1 MATLLTQKAGNLQ
14 IYTLQIAKIMEYEA
28 VIGLEIHVQIKT
40 RTKMFTA
47 APYSYGEPPNTMADA
62 VVLGLPG
69 TLPVLNRTAVELCA
83 RLGLM
88 LGCEIAEV
96 CKWDRKNYFYPDSP
110 KNYQLTQN
118 EQPLCLGG
126 NVEIELPGPSRNVE
140 GEHRWVKL
148 NRIHLEEDPGKLTHE
163 AFDTSIDF
171 NRAGVPL
178 AEIVTE
184 PDMHTS
190 TEVVAFLNALRN
202 LIVYAGI
209 CDCDME
215 KGQLRCDAN
224 VSLRP
229 LGSDT
234 LGTRTEMKNL
244 NSISNVKAAIE
255 YEIQRQTD
263 ILNEGGMITQ
273 ETRRWDAANGESF
286 SLRSKEDAHDY
297 RYFPDPDLMPVQM
310 SREWVEALEGK
321 LPERPLDKQRRYQ
334 KELDLPYTITSV
346 LCPNPELSAFFE
358 AALQVHDSP
367 KQIAN
372 YIANDLLRELSGA
385 SGHGESAQSVS
396 DSKLTPEHIGSLAKI
411 VDSGIIS
418 KQIAKDVFVEMFAS
432 GEMPNAIVEK
442 KDLKQ
447 SDNSD
452 EIEALCREAIAGN
465 LAAVEQY
472 KGGNEK
478 ALNALKGPVMKATR
492 GKANP
497 ATLDELLKKLI
508 DEG

>member
-1 MATLLTQKAGNLQ
+1 
-14 IYTLQIAKIMEYEA
+14 MEFDV

-47 APYSYGEPPNTMADA
+47 APYEYGAEPNTLTDA

-69 TLPVLNRTAVELCA
+69 TLPVLNYEAIEKCA
-83 RLGLM
+83 KLGLM

-118 EQPLCLGG
+118 EQPLCIGG
-126 NVEIELPGPSRNVE
+126 KIEIELPGPSRNVQ
-140 GEHRWVKL
+140 GEHRWVQL

-163 AFDTSIDF
+163 AFDTVIDF

-184 PDMHTS
+184 PDMSTS
-190 TEVVAFLNALRN
+190 DEAVAFLNALRN
-202 LIVYAGI
+202 LIVFAGI
-209 CDCDME
+209 SDCDME

-224 VSLRP
+224 VSLKP
-229 LGSDT
+229 KGSDK

-255 YEIQRQTD
+255 YEIERQTE
-263 ILNEGGMITQ
+263 ILEAGEKVVQ
-273 ETRRWDAANGESF
+273 ETRRWDVESGTSF
-286 SLRSKEDAHDY
+286 SLRSKEEAHDY

-310 SREWVEALEGK
+310 DRAQVSELEAE
-321 LPERPLDKQRRYQ
+321 LPERPFDKQRRYQ
-334 KELDLPYTITSV
+334 SDLDLPFTITSV
-346 LCPNPELSAFFE
+346 LCVNRELSEFFE
-358 AALQVHDSP
+358 EALKTHNAP

-372 YIANDLLRELSGA
+372 YITNDLLRELSEASEHGA
-385 SGHGESAQSVS
+385 SALSVS
-396 DSKLTPEHIGSLAKI
+396 ECALTPAHIATLAKI
-411 VDSGIIS
+411 IDEGVIS
-418 KQIAKDVFVEMFAS
+418 KQIGKEVFTEMFKT
-432 GEMPNAIVEK
+432 GEMPDVIVEK
-442 KDLKQ
+442 KGLKQ
-447 SDNSD
+447 SNDTG

-465 LAAVEQY
+465 PKAVGQY
-472 KGGNEK
+472 KDGNEK
-478 ALNALKGPVMKATR
+478 AINALKGPVMKATK

-497 ATLDELLKKLI
+497 AMLDQLLKKLI

>member
-1 MATLLTQKAGNLQ
+1 MP
-14 IYTLQIAKIMEYEA
+14 YEA

-47 APYSYGEPPNTMADA
+47 APYQYGAAPNTLTDA

-69 TLPVLNRTAVELCA
+69 TLPVLNYAAIEKCA
-83 RLGLM
+83 KLGLM

-118 EQPLCLGG
+118 EEPLCIGG
-126 NVEIELPGPSRNVE
+126 KVEIELPGPSRNVE
-140 GEHRWVKL
+140 GDHRWVTL

-163 AFDTSIDF
+163 AFETVIDF

-184 PDMHTS
+184 PDMSSS
-190 TEVVAFLNALRN
+190 TEAVAFLNCLRN
-202 LIVYAGI
+202 MIVYAGI
-209 CDCDME
+209 SDCDME

-224 VSLRP
+224 VSLR
-229 LGSDT
+229 LVGTDK

-255 YEIQRQTD
+255 YEIERQTEV
-263 ILNEGGMITQ
+263 LGEGGSITQ
-273 ETRRWDAANGESF
+273 ETRRWDVENSRSF
-286 SLRSKEDAHDY
+286 SLRSKEEAHDY

-310 SREWVEALEGK
+310 DRSRIKELEAE

-334 KELDLPYTITSV
+334 ESFKLPFTLTSV
-346 LCPNPELSAFFE
+346 LCVNRELCEFFE
-358 AALQVHDSP
+358 EALLAYQAP

-372 YIANDLLRELSGA
+372 YITNDLLRELSAA
-385 SGHGESAQSVS
+385 SEHGYSALDVGQC
-396 DSKLTPEHIGSLAKI
+396 KLTPSHIANLAQI
-411 VDSGIIS
+411 IDEGVIS
-418 KQIAKDVFVEMFAS
+418 KQIGKEVFTEMFVT
-432 GEMPNAIVEK
+432 GEMPDAIVEK
-442 KDLKQ
+442 KGLKQ
-447 SDNSD
+447 SNDTG

-465 LAAVEQY
+465 AKAVSQY
-472 KGGNEK
+472 KEGNTK
-478 ALNALKGPVMKATR
+478 ALNALKGPVMKATK
-492 GKANP
+492 GQANP
-497 ATLDELLKKLI
+497 AMLDGLLKKLI
-508 DEG
+508 DQG

>member
-1 MATLLTQKAGNLQ
+1 MN
-14 IYTLQIAKIMEYEA
+14 YEA

-47 APYSYGEPPNTMADA
+47 APYEYGAAPNTLTDA

-69 TLPVLNRTAVELCA
+69 TLPVLNYEAIEKCA
-83 RLGLM
+83 KLGLM

-118 EQPLCLGG
+118 EQPLCIGG
-126 NVEIELPGPSRNVE
+126 EIEIELADAARNAA
-140 GEHRWVKL
+140 GDHRWVKL

-163 AFDTSIDF
+163 AFDTIIDF

-184 PDMHTS
+184 PDMSTS
-190 TEVVAFLNALRN
+190 DEAVAFLNALRN
-202 LIVYAGI
+202 LIIYAGI
-209 CDCDME
+209 SDCDME

-229 LGSDT
+229 VGSDK

-255 YEIQRQTD
+255 YEIERQTD
-263 ILNEGGMITQ
+263 LLDAGEKVVQ
-273 ETRRWDAANGESF
+273 ETRRWDVGKGVSF
-286 SLRSKEDAHDY
+286 SLRSKEEAHDY

-310 SREWVEALEGK
+310 DRGRIEALK
-321 LPERPLDKQRRYQ
+321 ASLPERPFDKQRRFEADFQ
-334 KELDLPYTITSV
+334 LPYTVTTV
-346 LCPNPELSAFFE
+346 LCPNRELSEFFE
-358 AALQVHDSP
+358 AALETHNSP
-367 KQIAN
+367 KLIAN
-372 YIANDLLRELSGA
+372 YVANDLLRELSAG
-385 SGHGESAQSVS
+385 SEHGEQALSVS
-396 DSKLTPEHIGSLAKI
+396 ECQLTPAHVGTLAKLI
-411 VDSGIIS
+411 DEGLIS
-418 KQIAKDVFVEMFAS
+418 KQIAKEVFTDMFAS
-432 GEMPNAIVEK
+432 GEMPDAIVEK
-442 KDLKQ
+442 KGLKQ
-447 SDNSD
+447 SNDTG

-465 LAAVEQY
+465 PKAVGQY
-472 KGGNEK
+472 KDGNEK
-478 ALNALKGPVMKATR
+478 AINALKGPVMKATK

-497 ATLDELLKKLI
+497 SMLDQLLKKLI

>member
-1 MATLLTQKAGNLQ
+1 
-14 IYTLQIAKIMEYEA
+14 MEFDV

-47 APYSYGEPPNTMADA
+47 APYEYGAEPNTLTDA

-69 TLPVLNRTAVELCA
+69 TLPVLNYEAIEKCA
-83 RLGLM
+83 KLGLM

-118 EQPLCLGG
+118 EQPLCIGG
-126 NVEIELPGPSRNVE
+126 KIEIELPGPSRNVQ
-140 GEHRWVKL
+140 GEHRWVQL

-163 AFDTSIDF
+163 AFDTVIDF

-184 PDMHTS
+184 PDMSTS
-190 TEVVAFLNALRN
+190 DEAVAFLNALRN
-202 LIVYAGI
+202 LIVFAGI
-209 CDCDME
+209 SDCDME

-224 VSLRP
+224 VSLKP
-229 LGSDT
+229 KGSDK

-255 YEIQRQTD
+255 YEIERQTE
-263 ILNEGGMITQ
+263 ILEAGEKVVQ
-273 ETRRWDAANGESF
+273 ETRRWDVESGTSF
-286 SLRSKEDAHDY
+286 SLRSKEEAHDY

-310 SREWVEALEGK
+310 DRAQVSELEAE
-321 LPERPLDKQRRYQ
+321 LPERPFDKQRCYQ
-334 KELDLPYTITSV
+334 SDLDLPFTITSV
-346 LCPNPELSAFFE
+346 LCVNRELSEFFE
-358 AALQVHDSP
+358 EALKTHNAP

-372 YIANDLLRELSGA
+372 YITNDLLRELSEASEHGA
-385 SGHGESAQSVS
+385 SALSVS
-396 DSKLTPEHIGSLAKI
+396 ECALTPAHIATLAKI
-411 VDSGIIS
+411 IDEGVIS
-418 KQIAKDVFVEMFAS
+418 KQIGKEVFTEMFKT
-432 GEMPNAIVEK
+432 GEMPDVIVEK
-442 KDLKQ
+442 KGLKQ
-447 SDNSD
+447 SNDTG

-465 LAAVEQY
+465 PKAVGQY
-472 KGGNEK
+472 KDGNEK
-478 ALNALKGPVMKATR
+478 AINALKGPVMKATK

-497 ATLDELLKKLI
+497 AMLDQLLKKLI

>member
-1 MATLLTQKAGNLQ
+1 MP
-14 IYTLQIAKIMEYEA
+14 YEA

-47 APYSYGEPPNTMADA
+47 APYRYGAVPNTLTDA

-69 TLPVLNRTAVELCA
+69 TLPVLNYAAIEKCVK
-83 RLGLM
+83 LGLM

-118 EQPLCLGG
+118 EEPLCVGG
-126 NVEIELPGPSRNVE
+126 KVEIELPGPSRNVE
-140 GEHRWVKL
+140 GDHRWVTL

-163 AFDTSIDF
+163 AFETVIDF

-184 PDMHTS
+184 PDMSSS
-190 TEVVAFLNALRN
+190 TEAVAFLNCLRN
-202 LIVYAGI
+202 MIVYAGI
-209 CDCDME
+209 SDCDME

-229 LGSDT
+229 VGT
-234 LGTRTEMKNL
+234 EKLGTRTEMKNL

-255 YEIQRQTD
+255 YEIDRQTEV
-263 ILNEGGMITQ
+263 LNGGGSITQ
-273 ETRRWDAANGESF
+273 ETRRWDVESGSSF
-286 SLRSKEDAHDY
+286 SLRSKEEAHDY

-310 SREWVEALEGK
+310 DRKRIDELEAE

-334 KELDLPYTITSV
+334 KALKLPYTLTSV
-346 LCPNPELSAFFE
+346 LCVNRELCEFFE
-358 AALQVHDSP
+358 DALQTYEAP

-372 YIANDLLRELSGA
+372 YITNDLLRELSAA
-385 SGHGESAQSVS
+385 SEYGDSALDVGQC
-396 DSKLTPEHIGSLAKI
+396 KLTPAHIGILAKI
-411 VDSGIIS
+411 IDEGIIS
-418 KQIAKDVFVEMFAS
+418 KQIGKEVFTEMFVT
-432 GEMPNAIVEK
+432 GEMPDAIVEK
-442 KDLKQ
+442 KGLKQ
-447 SDNSD
+447 SDDTD
-452 EIEALCREAIAGN
+452 EIEALCLEAIAGN
-465 LAAVEQY
+465 AKAVGQY
-472 KGGNEK
+472 KEGNIK
-478 ALNALKGPVMKATR
+478 ALNALKGPVMKATK

-497 ATLDELLKKLI
+497 AMLDDLLKRLI
-508 DEG
+508 NKG

>member
-1 MATLLTQKAGNLQ
+1 MD
-14 IYTLQIAKIMEYEA
+14 YEA

-40 RTKMFTA
+40 RTKLFTA
-47 APYSYGEPPNTMADA
+47 APYSYGEPANTLTDA

-69 TLPVLNRTAVELCA
+69 TLPVLNRDAVEKCA

-118 EQPLCLGG
+118 DQPLCLEGK
-126 NVEIELPGPSRNVE
+126 VEIELPGPSRNIE
-140 GEHRWVKL
+140 GDHRWVRL

-163 AFDTSIDF
+163 AFDTLVDF

-184 PDMHTS
+184 PDMNTS

-209 CDCDME
+209 SDCDME
-215 KGQLRCDAN
+215 KGQMRCDAN

-229 LGSDT
+229 RGSEN

-244 NSISNVKAAIE
+244 NSISNVRAAIE
-255 YEIQRQTD
+255 YEIQRQAT
-263 ILNEGGMITQ
+263 ILDEGGVITQ
-273 ETRRWDAANGESF
+273 ETRRWDAGKGESF

-297 RYFPDPDLMPVQM
+297 RYFPDPDLMPVQID
-310 SREWVEALEGK
+310 RKQVDALKAE

-334 KELDLPYTITSV
+334 EALNLPYTITSV

-358 AALQVHDSP
+358 AALQTHNSP

-372 YIANDLLRELSGA
+372 YIANDLLRELSEA
-385 SGHGESAQSVS
+385 SGHGESAQSVNK
-396 DSKLTPEHIGSLAKI
+396 SKLTPEHIGSLAKLI
-411 VDSGIIS
+411 DEGVIS
-418 KQIAKDVFVEMFAS
+418 KQIAKDVFTEMFQS
-432 GEMPNAIVEK
+432 GELPETIVEK
-442 KDLKQ
+442 KGLSQ
-447 SDNSD
+447 SDDNA
-452 EIEALCREAIAGN
+452 EIEALCHEAIAGN
-465 LAAVEQY
+465 PAAVEQY
-472 KGGNEK
+472 KSGNEK

-497 ATLDELLKKLI
+497 ATLDQLLRKLI
-508 DEG
+508 N

>member
-1 MATLLTQKAGNLQ
+1 MP
-14 IYTLQIAKIMEYEA
+14 YEA

-47 APYSYGEPPNTMADA
+47 APYQYGAAANTLTDA

-69 TLPVLNRTAVELCA
+69 TLPVLNHAALEKCA
-83 RLGLM
+83 KLGLM
-88 LGCEIAEV
+88 LGCEIAEF

-118 EQPLCLGG
+118 EEPLCIGG
-126 NVEIELPGPSRNVE
+126 KVEIELPGPSRNVE
-140 GEHRWVKL
+140 GAHRWVTL

-163 AFDTSIDF
+163 AFETVIDF

-184 PDMHTS
+184 PDMSSS
-190 TEVVAFLNALRN
+190 TEAVAFLNCLRN
-202 LIVYAGI
+202 MIVYAGI
-209 CDCDME
+209 SDCDME

-229 LGSDT
+229 VGTET

-255 YEIQRQTD
+255 YEIERQTEV
-263 ILNEGGMITQ
+263 LEGGSHIIQ
-273 ETRRWDAANGESF
+273 ETRRWDVESGRSF
-286 SLRSKEDAHDY
+286 SLRSKEEAHDY
-297 RYFPDPDLMPVQM
+297 RYFPDPDLMPVEM
-310 SREWVEALEGK
+310 DRARIKALAAE

-334 KELDLPYTITSV
+334 ESYKIPYTLTSV
-346 LCPNPELSAFFE
+346 LCVNRELSEFFE
-358 AALQVHDSP
+358 DALKTHEAP

-372 YIANDLLRELSGA
+372 YLTNDLLRELSAA
-385 SGHGESAQSVS
+385 SEHGDSALEVGQCQ
-396 DSKLTPEHIGSLAKI
+396 LTPAHVGTLAKI
-411 VDSGIIS
+411 IDEGIIS
-418 KQIAKDVFVEMFAS
+418 KQIGKEVFTEMFAT
-432 GEMPNAIVEK
+432 GEIPDAIVEK
-442 KDLKQ
+442 KGLKQ
-447 SDNSD
+447 SNDSG

-465 LAAVEQY
+465 AKAVGQY
-472 KGGNEK
+472 KEGNTK
-478 ALNALKGPVMKATR
+478 ALNALKGPVMKATK

-497 ATLDELLKKLI
+497 AMLDALLKKLI

>member
-1 MATLLTQKAGNLQ
+1 MP
-14 IYTLQIAKIMEYEA
+14 YEA

-47 APYSYGEPPNTMADA
+47 APYRYGADPNTLTDA

-69 TLPVLNRTAVELCA
+69 TLPVLNYAAIEKCVK
-83 RLGLM
+83 LGLM

-118 EQPLCLGG
+118 EEPLCIGG
-126 NVEIELPGPSRNVE
+126 KVEIELPGPSRNVE
-140 GEHRWVKL
+140 GDHRWVTL

-163 AFDTSIDF
+163 AFETIIDF

-184 PDMHTS
+184 PDMSSS
-190 TEVVAFLNALRN
+190 TEAVAFLNCLRN
-202 LIVYAGI
+202 MIIYAGVS
-209 CDCDME
+209 DCDME

-229 LGSDT
+229 FGTEKLGI
-234 LGTRTEMKNL
+234 RTEMKNL

-255 YEIQRQTD
+255 YEIERQTQV
-263 ILNEGGMITQ
+263 LEGGGSITQ
-273 ETRRWDAANGESF
+273 ETRRWDVESGSSF
-286 SLRSKEDAHDY
+286 SLRSKEEAHDY

-310 SREWVEALEGK
+310 DRSRIDELEAE

-334 KELDLPYTITSV
+334 EAFKLPFTLTSV
-346 LCPNPELSAFFE
+346 LCANRELCEFFE
-358 AALQVHDSP
+358 DALQTYEAP

-372 YIANDLLRELSGA
+372 YITNDLLRELSAA
-385 SGHGESAQSVS
+385 SEHGVSALDVGQC
-396 DSKLTPEHIGSLAKI
+396 KLTPVHIGTLAKI
-411 VDSGIIS
+411 IDEGIIS
-418 KQIAKDVFVEMFAS
+418 KQIGKEVFTEMFVT
-432 GEMPNAIVEK
+432 GEMPDAIVDK
-442 KDLKQ
+442 KGLKQ
-447 SDNSD
+447 SDDTD
-452 EIEALCREAIAGN
+452 EIEALCLEAIAGN
-465 LAAVEQY
+465 AKAVGQY
-472 KGGNEK
+472 KEGNTK
-478 ALNALKGPVMKATR
+478 ALNALKGPVMKATK

-497 ATLDELLKKLI
+497 AMLDDLLKKLI
-508 DEG
+508 NKG

>member
-1 MATLLTQKAGNLQ
+1 MP
-14 IYTLQIAKIMEYEA
+14 YEA

-47 APYSYGEPPNTMADA
+47 APYQYGAAANTLTDA

-69 TLPVLNRTAVELCA
+69 TLPVLNHAALEKCA
-83 RLGLM
+83 KLGLM
-88 LGCEIAEV
+88 LGCEIAEF

-118 EQPLCLGG
+118 EEPLCIGG
-126 NVEIELPGPSRNVE
+126 KVEIELPGPSRNVE
-140 GEHRWVKL
+140 GAHRWVTL

-163 AFDTSIDF
+163 AFETVIDF

-184 PDMHTS
+184 PDMSSS
-190 TEVVAFLNALRN
+190 TEAVAFLNCLRN
-202 LIVYAGI
+202 MIVYAGI
-209 CDCDME
+209 SDCDME

-229 LGSDT
+229 VGTET

-255 YEIQRQTD
+255 YEIERQTEV
-263 ILNEGGMITQ
+263 LEGGSHIIQ
-273 ETRRWDAANGESF
+273 ETRRWDVESGRSF
-286 SLRSKEDAHDY
+286 SLRSKEEAHDY
-297 RYFPDPDLMPVQM
+297 RYFPDPDLMPVEM
-310 SREWVEALEGK
+310 DRARIKALAAE

-334 KELDLPYTITSV
+334 ESFKLPYTLTSV
-346 LCPNPELSAFFE
+346 LCVNRELSEFFE
-358 AALQVHDSP
+358 DALKTHEAP

-372 YIANDLLRELSGA
+372 YLTNDLLRELSAA
-385 SGHGESAQSVS
+385 SEHGDSALEVGQCQ
-396 DSKLTPEHIGSLAKI
+396 LTPAHVGTLAKI
-411 VDSGIIS
+411 IDEGIIS
-418 KQIAKDVFVEMFAS
+418 KQIGKEVFTEMFAT
-432 GEMPNAIVEK
+432 GEIPDAIVEK
-442 KDLKQ
+442 KGLKQ
-447 SDNSD
+447 SNDSG

-465 LAAVEQY
+465 AKAVGQY
-472 KGGNEK
+472 KEGNTK
-478 ALNALKGPVMKATR
+478 ALNALKGPVMKATK

-497 ATLDELLKKLI
+497 AMLDALLKKLI

>member
-1 MATLLTQKAGNLQ
+1 MP
-14 IYTLQIAKIMEYEA
+14 YEA

-47 APYSYGEPPNTMADA
+47 APYQYGAAANTLTDA

-69 TLPVLNRTAVELCA
+69 TLPVLNHTAVEKCA
-83 RLGLM
+83 KLGLM
-88 LGCEIAEV
+88 LGCEIATF

-118 EQPLCLGG
+118 EEPLCIGG
-126 NVEIELPGPSRNVE
+126 KVEVELPGPSRNVE
-140 GEHRWVKL
+140 GAHRWVTL

-163 AFDTSIDF
+163 AFETVIDF

-184 PDMHTS
+184 PDMSSS
-190 TEVVAFLNALRN
+190 TEAVAFLNCLRN
-202 LIVYAGI
+202 MIVYAGI
-209 CDCDME
+209 SDCDME

-229 LGSDT
+229 VGSET

-255 YEIQRQTD
+255 YEIERQTE
-263 ILNEGGMITQ
+263 LLEGGSHIIQ
-273 ETRRWDAANGESF
+273 ETRRWDVESGRSL
-286 SLRSKEDAHDY
+286 SLRSKEEAHDY
-297 RYFPDPDLMPVQM
+297 RYFPDPDLMPVEM
-310 SREWVEALEGK
+310 NRARIKELEAE

-334 KELDLPYTITSV
+334 ETFKLPYTLTSV
-346 LCPNPELSAFFE
+346 LCVNRELSEFFE
-358 AALQVHDSP
+358 DALKTHQAP

-372 YIANDLLRELSGA
+372 YITNDLLRELSAA
-385 SGHGESAQSVS
+385 SEHGDSALEVGQC
-396 DSKLTPEHIGSLAKI
+396 KLTPAHIGTLSKI
-411 VDSGIIS
+411 IDEGVIS
-418 KQIAKDVFVEMFAS
+418 KQIGKEVFTEMFAT
-432 GEMPNAIVEK
+432 GEMPDAIVEK
-442 KDLKQ
+442 KGLKQ
-447 SDNSD
+447 SNDSG

-465 LAAVEQY
+465 AKAVGQY
-472 KGGNEK
+472 KEGNTK
-478 ALNALKGPVMKATR
+478 ALNALKGPVMKATK

-497 ATLDELLKKLI
+497 AMLDALLKKLI